1 MIVSSRRKVA
11 VLINVLAWLADLSS
25 MEHSIHYASDAIDV
39 FAAHRVAFALCAFG
53 ALVYADAVR
62 LR

>member
-1 MIVSSRRKVA
+1 M
-11 VLINVLAWLADLSS
+11 LAWLADLSLS
-25 MEHSIHYASDAIDV
+25 DSAFANDAIQV
-39 FAAHRVAFALCAFG
+39 FAAHRIAVALVAFA